1 MPHATLLKYPGT
13 NCDAETARALQLV
26 GFTTAIVPIADA
38 TVADIEK
45 SQLVTFS
52 GGFSYGDYVM
62 SGRLAQL
69 VTESK
74 LGDAIQNHHARGGY
88 TFGICNGFQILTKLG
103 ILPTGSLIDNTSERF
118 VCRWAKLEVKNS
130 SSPYLQ
136 GLPDTFELPV
146 AHAEGRFVTFAGD
159 AETYLAN
166 GNVALTYADNFN
178 GSTLA
183 IAGLQDPTGRA
194 FGLMPHPERFIQK
207 NHHYD
212 PDWNLT
218 PDYGWGYYMFKSLAS
233 ALA

>member
-13 NCDAETARALQLV
+13 NCDNETARALQLV

-38 TVADIEK
+38 TRGDIEK
-45 SQLVTFS
+45 SQLLMFS

-74 LGDAIQNHHARGGY
+74 LGDAVQQHHQRGGF

-103 ILPTGSLIDNTSERF
+103 ILPTGSLIDNTTERF
-118 VCRWAKLEVKNS
+118 VCRWAKLKVTNP

-136 GLPDTFELPV
+136 GLPDSFELPV
-146 AHAEGRFVTFAGD
+146 AHAEGRFVSFPGD
-159 AETYLAN
+159 ADQYLAN
-166 GNVALTYADNFN
+166 GNVTLTYEDNFN
-178 GSTLA
+178 GSTLG
-183 IAGLQDPTGRA
+183 IAGLQDASGRA

-212 PDWNLT
+212 PDWSENK
-218 PDYGWGYYMFKSLAS
+218 DFGWGYYMFKSLAA